1 MSHAVGNGLEVSSD
15 QKTPGGQWPP
25 VAMSHREAMHDGCIA
40 ETLRP
45 PSGLECS
52 LGGRFFLSVSSLA
65 AGSKL
70 DRLILIGIFPREN
83 TQMPCSFPVQDI
95 QSKREVELK
104 TEAKVTESRVL
115 VLSSTI

>member
-1 MSHAVGNGLEVSSD
+1 MSHALGNGLEVSFD
-15 QKTPGGQWPP
+15 QKTPRGQWPP
-25 VAMSHREAMHDGCIA
+25 VSMSHREAMPDGCIA

-45 PSGLECS
+45 PSGLEWS

-70 DRLILIGIFPREN
+70 DRLILIGTFPREI
-83 TQMPCSFPVQDI
+83 TQMPCSFPPQDI

-104 TEAKVTESRVL
+104 IGAKVTESRVL
-115 VLSSTI
+115 ILSSTI